1 MSDFFDNLKKRKMVQ
16 WSVAYVAAA
25 FALLQGIDIVAQRF
39 DWPESIA
46 RALIIASVIGFFITL
61 LLAWYH
67 GERGAQKVSGT
78 ELLLLALLLAIGGG
92 LMWKFSPYAS
102 APTAS
107 STATDPLVGTADK
120 VDRRSIAVLPFVN
133 MSADPE
139 QEYFSDGMTEELLNV
154 LAKITNLKVA
164 ARTSVFEFKGKGGDV
179 REIGRKLGVS
189 HIVEGSVRRDGEQIR
204 VTAQLIRVSDGF
216 HVWSETYDRKI
227 ESVFALQ
234 DELAKKIGEQ
244 LQSSLGSSL
253 MPVARAEIPREA
265 YEEYLKGRALYR
277 SRKNL
282 VQALKHFE
290 ATVAKAPNFSD
301 GWATLSLTYEVVRG
315 YVTKDEFAQLGDVFA
330 KSRSAAERAQE
341 LAPDSAMTLHAL
353 GNVARFESRFINA
366 EQLYQKSIETDP
378 TYPDVREDYAE
389 FLEYMGHFED
399 SLINARQLV
408 TIEPFV
414 RNFWSCLFYAALE
427 LDRRD
432 IANEALA
439 HIRSIEPDYYDAVA
453 GDYYFELVAGRYD
466 KAHAELL
473 KAVKINPVMMANDL
487 ALFRWASNE
496 PGVGYDTVDKAFK
509 FNEYSS
515 PSIYAAWRGD
525 LDRVFAYFDSSST
538 SPKERVRFYELMS
551 KVPARK
557 VLADPRAKTLLREY
571 GFEAYWR
578 KYGWPA
584 LCRPKGADDFECLNA
599 QGKK

>member
-1 MSDFFDNLKKRKMVQ
+1 MSGFFDSLKKRKMVQ
-16 WSVAYVAAA
+16 WSLAYVAAA

-39 DWPESIA
+39 EWPESIT
-46 RALIIASVIGFFITL
+46 RALIIACVIGFFVSL

-67 GERGAQKVSGT
+67 GERGSQKVSGT

-92 LMWKFSPYAS
+92 LMWKFSPNSS
-102 APTAS
+102 APDV
-107 STATDPLVGTADK
+107 ATVDSNVLSAVADS
-120 VDRRSIAVLPFVN
+120 VDRRSVAVLPFVN

-154 LAKITNLKVA
+154 LVKMTNLKVA

-179 REIGRKLGVS
+179 RAIGRKLGVS
-189 HIVEGSVRRDGEQIR
+189 HIVEGSIRRDGDQIR

-234 DELAKKIGEQ
+234 DELAKRIGEQ
-244 LQSSLGSSL
+244 LESSLGTAQ

-277 SRKNL
+277 SRKDL
-282 VQALKHFE
+282 MQAIEHFE
-290 ATVAKAPNFSD
+290 ATVAKAPDFAD

-315 YVTKDEFAQLGDVFA
+315 YVSQDEFDQLGDVYV
-330 KSRSAAERAQE
+330 KSRSAALRAQA

-353 GNVARFESRFINA
+353 GNVARFESKFIDA
-366 EQLYQKSIETDP
+366 EQLYQKSIEADP

-389 FLEYMGHFED
+389 FLEYMGRFED
-399 SLINARQLV
+399 SLRNARQLV

-414 RNFWSCLFYAALE
+414 RNFWSCLYYAAME

-432 IANEALA
+432 IVDEAMA
-439 HIRSIEPDYYDAVA
+439 HIRAIDPEYYDSVA
-453 GDYYFELVAGRYD
+453 GYFYYELVSGRFD
-466 KAHAELL
+466 KAQVELL
-473 KAVKINPVMMANDL
+473 EAVKVDPVMMANDKM
-487 ALFRWASNE
+487 LFRWASKA
-496 PGVGYDTVDKAFK
+496 PGAGYDTVEKAFN

-525 LDRVFAYFDSSST
+525 YDRVFAYFGSAST
-538 SPKERVRFYELMS
+538 SPKERIRFYELMS
-551 KVPARK
+551 KVAARK
-557 VLADPRAKTLLREY
+557 VLSDPRAKSMLRKY

-584 LCRPKGADDFECLNA
+584 LCHPVGADDFECTTA
-599 QGKK
+599 GGSK